1 MERWQRYQPGS
12 LAGRRAGHSVASV
25 ATGINNAGQ
34 AVGFSDGKAVEW
46 NAGRINDLGAL
57 PGFTASF
64 AQNINNTGQV
74 VGYSDG
80 PLQGSVIAQATK
92 WSNGSVINLGGLPGS
107 TDCRAYDAQAVGES
121 VTAYARG
128 NGITT

>member
-1 MERWQRYQPGS
+1 LPG
-12 LAGRRAGHSVASV
+12 GEPGTQFSV

-92 WSNGSVINLGGLPGS
+92 WSNGSVINLGGLPWLHG
-107 TDCRAYDAQAVGES
+107 
-121 VTAYARG
+121 
-128 NGITT
+128 